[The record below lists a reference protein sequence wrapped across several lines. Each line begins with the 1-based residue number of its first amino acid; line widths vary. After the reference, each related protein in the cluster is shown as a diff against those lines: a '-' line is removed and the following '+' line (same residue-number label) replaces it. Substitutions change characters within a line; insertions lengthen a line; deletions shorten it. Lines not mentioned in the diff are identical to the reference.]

1 MQQWTHDSVNQW
13 INESMTQ
20 WNSAPTNQC
29 MNDLVSRWISKP
41 HELVTRWIDESAMIQ
56 WINDSVSR
64 RFSGSMNPMHEWA
77 SESMNQWNSESMNQW
92 LTDSVNHWTNES
104 VAHLNRWM
112 KGWMDGGW
120 MKERTSERTN
130 EWIATSSHE
139 APLLSATSSLSSH
152 VSGLLLLWAAS
163 QLALLQLLQPNSS
176 LRAAV
181 SAASSCNPA

>member
-1 MQQWTHDSVNQW
+1 MNRWISNGSVNQW
-13 INESMTQ
+13 LSEP
-20 WNSAPTNQC
+20 A
-29 MNDLVSRWISKP
+29 
-41 HELVTRWIDESAMIQ
+41 IQ
-56 WINDSVSR
+56 WINE
-64 RFSGSMNPMHEWA
+64 PMHEWA

-92 LTDSVNHWTNES
+92 PTDSVNHWTNES
-104 VAHLNRWM
+104 VAHLNHWM

-139 APLLSATSSLSSH
+139 ALLLSATSSLSSH

-181 SAASSCNPA
+181 SIRWAASSCNPA